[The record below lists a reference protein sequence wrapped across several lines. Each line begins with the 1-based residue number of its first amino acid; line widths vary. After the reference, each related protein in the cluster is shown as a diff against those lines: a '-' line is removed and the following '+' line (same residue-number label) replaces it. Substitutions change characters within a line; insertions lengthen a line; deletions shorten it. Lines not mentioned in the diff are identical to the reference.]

1 MLDANKTVT
10 HVQNIY
16 DPLTRTNTYTANV
29 IDGVSWFR
37 TQAQSTTNG
46 VVQFADV
53 IKVRI
58 PTNGRSEL
66 PNNKKGD
73 LLIFGT
79 VDIQGL
85 DTIAKM
91 RNEYP
96 NSCEVQSVTYNL
108 DSAPYSQH
116 IRITGA

>member
-1 MLDANKTVT
+1 MLDANKVIT
-10 HVQNIY
+10 HVKKAY
-16 DPLTRTNTYTANV
+16 DPISRANTYTTET

-37 TQAQSTTNG
+37 TQAQSVTNG

-58 PTNGRSEL
+58 PTNGRTEM
-66 PNNKKGD
+66 PNIKKGD
-73 LLIFGT
+73 LLIFGA
-79 VDIQGL
+79 VDVQGL
-85 DTIAKM
+85 DTIAKI
-91 RNEYP
+91 RNKYQ